1 MLCRQEHTVTLAWF
15 SSLWAMRVH
24 AGLPWASRQLAAPSH
39 PEHAHGAEGWK
50 ERLQG
55 ASPLQPLNAR
65 DSLRQQTRG
74 RTLHLASKLP
84 VIFSPTWN
92 PPDSVSRVLP
102 YASLASLS
110 RSVFLLLGAH
120 WMPPAP
126 LGSWRPPPSITPALP
141 SVTTPCF
148 IVLFDLVLFL

>member
-1 MLCRQEHTVTLAWF
+1 
-15 SSLWAMRVH
+15 MRVH
-24 AGLPWASRQLAAPSH
+24 AGLPWASRQPAAPSH

-50 ERLQG
+50 ERLR

-65 DSLRQQTRG
+65 DSLGQQTRG

-126 LGSWRPPPSITPALP
+126 LGSWSPPSITPALP
-141 SVTTPCF
+141 SATTP
-148 IVLFDLVLFL
+148 LLTWTLSLVLLFCLILFCFYKNSYDNTGQS